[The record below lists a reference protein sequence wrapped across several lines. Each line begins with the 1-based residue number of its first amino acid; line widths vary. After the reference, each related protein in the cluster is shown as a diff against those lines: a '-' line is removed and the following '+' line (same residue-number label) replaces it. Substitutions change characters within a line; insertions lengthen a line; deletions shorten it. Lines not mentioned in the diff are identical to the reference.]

1 MKGQTLKKAVKE
13 TDWLFMGLCFLLS
26 VFGILMVASATYR
39 TRGDGALLS
48 RDALVMVLTVGAVQ
62 VPSPRR

>member
-26 VFGILMVASATYR
+26 VFGIDILPGLGIQTDSSSI
-39 TRGDGALLS
+39 LL
-48 RDALVMVLTVGAVQ
+48 RL
-62 VPSPRR
+62 